1 MELNRN
7 LCAFSAGSK
16 ALRAGRYN
24 GDAKAI
30 VLCVAYNFH
39 ERSEFTSFFYFLF
52 YFRNLY
58 YIYIIRAGSRPKSD
72 SVLASR
78 PRCLQVES
86 IEFTSPELSLS
97 CRLPSG

>member
-39 ERSEFTSFFYFLF
+39 EPLGRRSQRSEFTS
-52 YFRNLY
+52 
-58 YIYIIRAGSRPKSD
+58 I
-72 SVLASR
+72 
-78 PRCLQVES
+78 
-86 IEFTSPELSLS
+86 FTSSFTSESYNS
-97 CRLPSG
+97 N

>member
-30 VLCVAYNFH
+30 VLCVAHNFH
-39 ERSEFTSFFYFLF
+39 ERQRVYFHFYFLF
-52 YFRNLY
+52 YFRKLFLFTKQVKRVK
-58 YIYIIRAGSRPKSD
+58 YIAK
-72 SVLASR
+72 
-78 PRCLQVES
+78 
-86 IEFTSPELSLS
+86 EFAKHVY
-97 CRLPSG
+97 